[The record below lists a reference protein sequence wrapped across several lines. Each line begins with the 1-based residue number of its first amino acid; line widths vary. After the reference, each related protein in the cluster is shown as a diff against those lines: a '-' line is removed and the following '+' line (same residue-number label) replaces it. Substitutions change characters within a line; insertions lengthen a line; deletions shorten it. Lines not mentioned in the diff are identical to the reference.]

1 MQHASEIDEP
11 TTKPRTSAMAL
22 VVVLGAISLFVTAT
36 TSGCGDGDPSTGGV
50 DASTDTASFDADP
63 CSAYTSVG
71 KTCNLQPGR
80 ICFKQCATGGCFC
93 QGGVWACIN
102 DQTCYG
108 DSSLFDDAGREPV
121 DASTDAVPEAA
132 ADAAPEA
139 SNDASVDAAD
149 APSDAADAAAD
160 APGDAADAG

>member
-11 TTKPRTSAMAL
+11 TTKPRVSALAL
-22 VVVLGAISLFVTAT
+22 VVVLGAVSLIVTAT
-36 TSGCGDGDPSTGGV
+36 TSGCSGDDEPSTGGV
-50 DASTDTASFDADP
+50 DASNDTASFDADP
-63 CSAYTSVG
+63 CSTYTSVG

-102 DQTCYG
+102 DQTCYS
-108 DSSLFDDAGREPV
+108 DSSLFEDAGSVPV

-132 ADAAPEA
+132 ADAALEA
-139 SNDASVDAAD
+139 SNDAAN
-149 APSDAADAAAD
+149 DAADAAAD
-160 APGDAADAG
+160 APSDADDAG